1 METNDFKEQTFY
13 LIKGLNWR
21 HIIGRFYHG
30 WIKLGFATDNDSI
43 DRPKHFY
50 LKQHVFKKNAWFPFC
65 HVFRMLVAYKIEQDN
80 DIFFLNRFEK
90 LLCFNFR
97 INF

>member
-50 LKQHVFKKNAWFPFC
+50 LK
-65 HVFRMLVAYKIEQDN
+65 
-80 DIFFLNRFEK
+80 
-90 LLCFNFR
+90 
-97 INF
+97 